1 MKALAGLPVLP
12 VLLVLAAC
20 ATPTSQGRVALS
32 RGSYEEA
39 ARHFEEAL
47 AAEPGRVGAL
57 VGLGV
62 ARYKLDAL
70 DDARRAFDE
79 ALDQQ
84 PDLPPGHLYL
94 ALIAIRQGDDA
105 TAETHLTRYLALG
118 PPPRLAAQLDRTRR
132 ALTGPLTP
140 EMRTYMAA
148 ALEDGYQWAGEVAS
162 AVQAARDAE
171 LFRFSHDRIYVIP
184 GHCRCR

>member
-1 MKALAGLPVLP
+1 VKALAGLPVLT
-12 VLLVLAAC
+12 VLLGLAAC
-20 ATPTSQGRVALS
+20 ATPTGEGRAALS

-70 DDARRAFDE
+70 DEARRAFEE
-79 ALDQQ
+79 ALVQQ

-94 ALIAIRQGDDA
+94 ALIALRQNDDVG
-105 TAETHLTRYLALG
+105 TETHLTRYLALG
-118 PPPRLAAQLDRTRR
+118 PPARLAAQLDRTRQ
-132 ALTGPLTP
+132 ALSGPLTP
-140 EMRTYMAA
+140 EMRAYMAA
-148 ALEDGYQWAGEVAS
+148 ALEDGYKWAGEVAG

-171 LFRFSHDRIYVIP
+171 LLRLSHDRIYFVP

>member
-1 MKALAGLPVLP
+1 MKALAGLPVLM
-12 VLLVLAAC
+12 VLLGLTAC
-20 ATPTSQGRVALS
+20 ATPTLQGRAALS
-32 RGSYEEA
+32 RGSYDEA

-79 ALDQQ
+79 ALVQE

-94 ALIAIRQGDDA
+94 ALIALRQGDDA
-105 TAETHLTRYLALG
+105 AADTHLTHHLALG
-118 PPPRLAAQLDRTRR
+118 PPARLGAQVDRTRR
-132 ALTGPLTP
+132 ALGGALTP

-148 ALEDGYQWAGEVAS
+148 ALEDGYQWAGEVAG
-162 AVQAARDAE
+162 ALRAARDAE
-171 LFRFSHDRIYVIP
+171 LFWFSHDRIYFVP
-184 GHCRCR
+184 GYCRCR